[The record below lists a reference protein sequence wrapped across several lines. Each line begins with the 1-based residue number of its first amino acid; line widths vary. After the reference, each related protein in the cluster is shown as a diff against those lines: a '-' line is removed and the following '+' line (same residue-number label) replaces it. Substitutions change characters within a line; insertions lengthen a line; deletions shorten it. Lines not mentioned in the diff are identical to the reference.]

1 VVIAAH
7 RPTRK
12 RTGRRR
18 ARPKF
23 RNGLALARRVKDA
36 FLRADR
42 TVALKQQIQVDP
54 RPEAH
59 SAAMTA
65 AFMLFKH
72 YPYPAAEAY
81 K

>member
-1 VVIAAH
+1 LPHCEFEILDH
-7 RPTRK
+7 YRQ
-12 RTGRRR
+12 
-18 ARPKF
+18 
-23 RNGLALARRVKDA
+23 VKDS
-36 FLRADR
+36 LCADR

-59 SAAMTA
+59 PAAMTA

-72 YPYPAAEAY
+72 YPDPATEPY